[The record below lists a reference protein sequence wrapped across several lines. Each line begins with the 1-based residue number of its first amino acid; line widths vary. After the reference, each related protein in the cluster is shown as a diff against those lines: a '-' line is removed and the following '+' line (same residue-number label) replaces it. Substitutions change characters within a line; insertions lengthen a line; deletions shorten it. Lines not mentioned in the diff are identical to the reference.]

1 MPLLS
6 AALIVRDEERMLS
19 DCLESLKGVADE
31 IVVVDTGSR
40 DRTRE
45 VAHAAGVRLHEFAW
59 RDDFAAARN
68 EAVSRCRGD
77 WILYIDADERVRP
90 GSGGDLEPVLRDQGA
105 IAQQVRFHVRPGFTP
120 YWELRLFRNDPVL
133 RFTGVIHE
141 NIWPA
146 VLRLIADRGGQV
158 GRTSLTIDHLGY
170 EQDQERKQR
179 RDLKLL
185 VRAVETDPTAV
196 FCWYELGRIYYEQ
209 GGIDAAR
216 AALARGIEVVRA
228 KPALAPQDSLPFAE
242 LAVIA
247 LRTGDPAPEPLLAEA
262 LELFPEQPHL
272 IWLEGRRLLDER
284 QFDAAA
290 LRFHVLASRGN
301 DELIDPA
308 LAHDMRLF
316 GAWPLAG
323 LATCRFAEGAYAE
336 AANLFAAASTG
347 DPDALEYRVKHAL
360 AARLANA
367 ADCQVTSCSAR
378 NDSRQ
383 ERTSA
388 SGGSPSS

>member
-6 AALIVRDEERMLS
+6 AALIVRDEERTLP

-31 IVVVDTGSR
+31 IVVVDTGSS
-40 DRTRE
+40 DRTCEIAR
-45 VAHAAGVRLHEFAW
+45 AAGARLHEFAW

-68 EAVSRCRGD
+68 EAVGRCRGE

-90 GSGGDLEPVLRDQGA
+90 GSGGDLEPALRDQKA

-120 YWELRLFRNDPVL
+120 YWELRLFRNHAAL

-146 VLRLIADRGGQV
+146 VLRLVADRGGRL
-158 GRTSLTIDHLGY
+158 GRTSRTIDHFGY
-170 EQDQERKQR
+170 EREQERKQR

-185 VRAVETDPTAV
+185 VKALEADPTAV
-196 FCWYELGRIYYEQ
+196 FCWYELGRIRYEQ
-209 GGIDAAR
+209 GDIAGAR
-216 AALARGIEVVRA
+216 AVLSRGIEVIRA
-228 KPALAPQDSLPFAE
+228 KPTLAPQDSLPFVE

-247 LRTGDPAPEPLLAEA
+247 LRTGDPAPQPLLAEA
-262 LELFPEQPHL
+262 LDLFPEQPHL
-272 IWLEGRRLLDER
+272 IWLEGRRLLDVR

-290 LRFHVLASRGN
+290 QRFHVLASRGN
-301 DELIDPA
+301 QLLIDAA

-323 LATCRFAEGAYAE
+323 LATCRFAQGAYAQ
-336 AANLFAAASTG
+336 AADLFAAAAAG
-347 DPDALEYRVKHAL
+347 DPDTLEYRVKHAL
-360 AARLANA
+360 AARLADA
-367 ADCQVTSCSAR
+367 AAGQPTSCSAR

-383 ERTSA
+383 ARTSA